1 MISIIIRIYLSNTLE
16 AIMTGDVCFFY
27 ILCIFTIETIEM
39 SFSAGIL
46 DDRFYVYPSLIII
59 SIILVAIVIVA
70 AAAAAVYFL
79 VYIKFGI
86 PCSIS

>member
-27 ILCIFTIETIEM
+27 ILCIFKIETMEM
-39 SFSAGIL
+39 SFSARIL

-59 SIILVAIVIVA
+59 SIILVAIVIA
-70 AAAAAVYFL
+70 AVAAAVYFL
-79 VYIKFGI
+79 VYIKFRI